1 MAAQTGRGLGTKGLI
16 SVVSA
21 TILVATQAI
30 TIAIA
35 AGWAMGGL
43 FHLGDIGEYGLM
55 AIFGL
60 LAAYV
65 SILYVRKAI
74 VAERNA
80 HY

>member
-30 TIAIA
+30 TIAVA

-43 FHLGDIGEYGLM
+43 FRLGDIGEYGLM
-55 AIFGL
+55 GVFGL
-60 LAAYV
+60 LAVYV
-65 SILYVRKAI
+65 SVLYVRKAI
-74 VAERNA
+74 VAETNT

>member
-1 MAAQTGRGLGTKGLI
+1 MAQTGQGLGTRGLI

-35 AGWAMGGL
+35 AGWAVGGL

-55 AIFGL
+55 GVFSL
-60 LAAYV
+60 LAIYV
-65 SILYVRKAI
+65 SVLYVRKAI
-74 VAERNA
+74 IAETNA